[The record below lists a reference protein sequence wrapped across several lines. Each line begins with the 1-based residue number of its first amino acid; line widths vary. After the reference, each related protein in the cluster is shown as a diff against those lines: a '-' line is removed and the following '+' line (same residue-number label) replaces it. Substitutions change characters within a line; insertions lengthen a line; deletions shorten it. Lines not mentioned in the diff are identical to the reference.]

1 MTEFQVPG
9 MVVRLQAG
17 FFTVKCGEEMITCQL
32 RGRLKQY
39 HKMEDLVAVGD
50 RVLVSL
56 ENENKGTIEEIEE
69 RERTLVR
76 TAPTAR
82 GVYKQILLA
91 NPDQAVFVFACA
103 EPSPSLR
110 MLDRFVVIAEKQKI
124 QVLIVANKVELT
136 GRQKAEAIFSPYT
149 ALGYKVVYSSAKEKI
164 GIEELRGQ
172 LLKKISAFAGPSGVG
187 KTSLLNALRPG
198 LGLEVR
204 SVKESSTKG
213 RHTTTVRQLFELDEK
228 SWVADLP
235 GIRQLSVWD
244 IEPEELDAYF
254 CEFKNHVA
262 ACQFS
267 DCRHEME
274 PGCAIKQAVHDGEIS
289 AARYDSY
296 LRLRK
301 EIENSQKY

>member
-1 MTEFQVPG
+1 MIDSRIPG
-9 MVVRLQAG
+9 VVIRLQAG
-17 FFTVKCGEEMITCQL
+17 FFTVKCGEKMITCQL
-32 RGRLKQY
+32 RGRLKQH

-50 RVLVSL
+50 RVLVNL
-56 ENENKGTIEEIEE
+56 ENENTGAIEEIEE
-69 RERTLVR
+69 RERALVR

-103 EPSPSLR
+103 EPDPSLR
-110 MLDRFVVIAEKQKI
+110 MLDRFLVIAERQKI
-124 QVLIVANKVELT
+124 QVLIVANKMELI
-136 GRQKAEAIFSPYT
+136 GKQKADAIFSPYID
-149 ALGYKVVYSSAKEKI
+149 LGYKMVYSSAKEKI
-164 GIEELRGQ
+164 GIEELRGH
-172 LLKKISAFAGPSGVG
+172 LLGKISAFAGPSGVG

-204 SVKESSTKG
+204 SVKENSAKG

-267 DCRHEME
+267 DCRHEIE
-274 PGCAIKQAVHDGEIS
+274 PGCAIKKAVQNGEIS

-301 EIENSQKY
+301 EIEDSQEF

>member
-1 MTEFQVPG
+1 MTDSRVPG
-9 MVVRLQAG
+9 VVIRLQAG
-17 FFTVKCGEEMITCQL
+17 FFTVKCGEKMVTCQL
-32 RGRLKQY
+32 RGRLKQH

-50 RVLVSL
+50 RVLVNL
-56 ENENKGTIEEIEE
+56 ENENTGAIEEIEE
-69 RERTLVR
+69 RERALVR

-103 EPSPSLR
+103 EPDPSLR
-110 MLDRFVVIAEKQKI
+110 MLDRFLVIAERQKI
-124 QVLIVANKVELT
+124 QVLIVANKMELI
-136 GRQKAEAIFSPYT
+136 GKQKADAIFSPYID
-149 ALGYKVVYSSAKEKI
+149 LGYKVVYSSAKEKI
-164 GIEELRGQ
+164 GIEELRGH
-172 LLKKISAFAGPSGVG
+172 LLGKISAFAGPSGVG

-204 SVKESSTKG
+204 SVKENSAKG

-274 PGCAIKQAVHDGEIS
+274 PGCAIKKAVQSGEIS

-301 EIENSQKY
+301 EIEDSQEF